1 MHMKLRFIL
10 VLLLAA
16 GTLVAAYVRINDGM
30 DQTNSAKIQN
40 GMLESEADRI
50 LANLGS
56 DSGRWFR

>member
-1 MHMKLRFIL
+1 MKLRLIL

>member
-1 MHMKLRFIL
+1 MKRRLIL

-30 DQTNSAKIQN
+30 DQTNSVKIQN
-40 GMLESEADRI
+40 GMLESEAERI

-56 DSGRWFR
+56 DSRRWFR

>member
-1 MHMKLRFIL
+1 MKRLLIL

-16 GTLVAAYVRINDGM
+16 GSIVAAYVRINDGI

-40 GMLESEADRI
+40 GMLESEAERI

-56 DSGRWFR
+56 DSRRWFR

>member
-1 MHMKLRFIL
+1 MKLRFIL

-30 DQTNSAKIQN
+30 DQTNSVKIQN

>member
-1 MHMKLRFIL
+1 MKLRFIL

>member
-1 MHMKLRFIL
+1 MKLRLIL

-16 GTLVAAYVRINDGM
+16 GTLVAAYVRINDGL

-40 GMLESEADRI
+40 GMLESEAERI

-56 DSGRWFR
+56 DSRRWFR

>member
-1 MHMKLRFIL
+1 MQMKLRLIL

-30 DQTNSAKIQN
+30 DQTNSVKIQN
-40 GMLESEADRI
+40 GMLESEAERI

-56 DSGRWFR
+56 DSRRWFR